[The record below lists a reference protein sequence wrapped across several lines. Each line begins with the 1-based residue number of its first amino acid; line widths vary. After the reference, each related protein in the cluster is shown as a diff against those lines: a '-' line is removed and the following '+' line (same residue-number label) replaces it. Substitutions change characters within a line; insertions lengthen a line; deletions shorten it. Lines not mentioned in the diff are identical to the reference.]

1 VKKVSPN
8 SENSTEP
15 QLPSSYMRARRPHLF
30 SDSAKKTDVSL
41 SREVLSHHLETLTK
55 QKSEAVFEDFA
66 KRLVEKFV
74 APNLRPQTGPT
85 GGGDGKTDA
94 ETYPVAKEVSE
105 RWFAADQAAAA
116 NERWAF
122 AFSAKEDWRGK
133 VRSDVKEITSTAR
146 GYPRIYFVTNQYA
159 PARQSAEVQDTLE
172 KELGVPVTILD
183 RTWLL
188 DCVFE
193 RDSLSIAHETLG
205 VGREVEAT
213 QVGPRDLK
221 RQTELNQLEQQIADP
236 SKYEGRSTAL
246 ADDALRAAKLARGLE
261 KPRFEV
267 DGRYERA
274 VRIARERRLQAQ
286 HLAAVYEWAWTSYFW
301 FDDAYR
307 ATELYDQVEK
317 LAIASRDANDLER
330 LSNLLP
336 LLVSAVNK
344 GLLPEDDG
352 QIDKRRAALIA
363 ALEEAKSETAR
374 PNNSLH
380 AHAMLL
386 LDKITS
392 IRRDD
397 DVSDLDE
404 IWNEFTSVIEQ
415 SAGLGSFPFESI
427 AATLTQLGDVLPDSP
442 AFDRLYETL
451 TDALANRKQQGE
463 AAKLN
468 SERGYQKLRKRLPY
482 DAIRWF
488 GRAVSD
494 LIKAEYEDELV
505 EALCGCSIAYLEA
518 GLYWAARNYALAA
531 ATAELRKFKVSGS
544 ADDVNP
550 AVLSQWFECELQLG
564 RVPFVLTAYEL
575 GATIRYA
582 RSRTEKQA
590 EFAEERRIEQ
600 GHRIGALVIGTSF
613 DDLKRLGKVPAALD
627 RLGLLQVSTTL
638 MFLMGGEQALRDE
651 AAVPAEETTE
661 SIEGLFDR
669 LAAAGKSAQLPSP
682 DYLLDEKVL
691 LRSRVLGFEVTVV
704 CENKLTSIG
713 IAEAILGALES
724 LLATSLNLRIFP
736 HLDRFKIRVQSKEDA
751 DITPVLEF
759 VEESGS
765 TVAVV
770 THRPKLRYATREETL
785 GFPRWLQEAVVRLFV
800 TFAEPEDAESWGGTV
815 LGEENGFSRAITF
828 SNTPIAYSEIFGDTV
843 RLDVDRW
850 VEDGDPKIEVKR
862 SSAWSAKQSEPQVK
876 SEPIVPGVGEP
887 SPDWLDGE
895 AKRHSDYRIMS
906 PIDQRKWEAA
916 RWRGTFFMCSPGSRM
931 TPLFGLGFEEE
942 GPAAAIMEAWR
953 ERFGE
958 SDPDNNLRIAIITG
972 INISNPHA
980 YAVIVGPNMDR
991 LKSSPS
997 EVVGFVS
1004 RINVMTPTDSRNLDM
1019 FLSEFHRLKRF
1030 KLVAAHMVSKTTA
1043 PKPVSEITL
1052 EKFDIVVRPAW
1063 TISENDP
1070 DSSALDPDD
1079 PPVIPMDQA
1088 NPPVLKALEKKAKFR
1103 ESRKK

>member
-1 VKKVSPN
+1 
-8 SENSTEP
+8 
-15 QLPSSYMRARRPHLF
+15 MRARRPHLF
-30 SDSAKKTDVSL
+30 SDSVKRTDISL

-55 QKSEAVFEDFA
+55 QKSEAVFEAFA
-66 KRLVEKFV
+66 KRLIEKFV

-94 ETYPVAKEVSE
+94 ETYPVAKEISE
-105 RWFAADQAAAA
+105 RWFATDRAAA

-133 VRSDVKEITSTAR
+133 VRSDVREITSTAR

-159 PARQSAEVQDTLE
+159 PARQSAEVQDALE
-172 KELGVPVTILD
+172 KEFGVPVTILD

-193 RDSLSIAHETLG
+193 RDGLSIAHETLG
-205 VGREVEAT
+205 VGGEVQAT
-213 QVGPRDLK
+213 QVGSRDLK
-221 RQTELNQLEQQIADP
+221 RQAELNQLEQQIADT
-236 SKYEGRSTAL
+236 SKYDGRSTAL
-246 ADDALRAAKLARGLE
+246 ADDALRAATLARGLE

-274 VRIARERRLQAQ
+274 VRIARERRLHAQ

-307 ATELYDQVEK
+307 TTELYDQVEK
-317 LAIASRDANDLER
+317 LAITSRDANDLER

-336 LLVSAVNK
+336 LLVSAANN
-344 GLLPEDDG
+344 GLLSEDDG
-352 QIDKRRAALIA
+352 QIDKRRAVLVT
-363 ALEEAKSETAR
+363 ALEEAKRETAR

-386 LDKITS
+386 LHKITS
-392 IRRDD
+392 VCRNDD

-404 IWNEFTSVIEQ
+404 IWKEFTSVIEQ
-415 SAGLGSFPFESI
+415 SKGLGSFPFESI
-427 AATLTQLGDVLPDSP
+427 AATLTQLGDALPDSP
-442 AFDRLYETL
+442 AFDRLYEKL
-451 TDALANRKQQGE
+451 TDAFANRKQEGE

-468 SERGYQKLRKRLPY
+468 SERGYQKLKKGLPY

-494 LIKAEYEDELV
+494 LIKAEYEDELL
-505 EALCGCSIAYLEA
+505 EALGGCSIAYLEA

-531 ATAELRKFKVSGS
+531 ATAELRKFKASGS
-544 ADDVNP
+544 ADNANP
-550 AVLSQWFECELQLG
+550 AFLSQWFQCELQLG

-600 GHRIGALVIGTSF
+600 GHRIGALVMGTSF
-613 DDLKRLGKVPAALD
+613 DDLKRLGKLPAALD
-627 RLGLLQVSTTL
+627 RLGLYQVSTTL
-638 MFLMGGEQALRDE
+638 LFLMGGEQALRDE

-661 SIEGLFDR
+661 GIESLFER
-669 LAAAGKSAQLPSP
+669 LAAAGKSAELRSP
-682 DYLLDEKVL
+682 DYFLDEKVL
-691 LRSRVLGFEVTVV
+691 LRSRVLGCEVTAA
-704 CENKLTSIG
+704 CENNLTSLG

-736 HLDRFKIRVQSKEDA
+736 YLDRLKIRVRSKEDA

-770 THRPKLRYATREETL
+770 THRPKLRYAKREETL
-785 GFPRWLQEAVVRLFV
+785 GFPKWLQKAVVELFFA
-800 TFAEPEDAESWGGTV
+800 FAEPEDLENWGNTV

-828 SNTPIAYSEIFGDTV
+828 SNTPVAYSEIFGETV
-843 RLDVDRW
+843 RLGLDRW
-850 VEDGDPKIEVKR
+850 VEDSDPDIEVRR
-862 SSAWSAKQSEPQVK
+862 SSAWSAKQSESRAK
-876 SEPIVPGVGEP
+876 REPVVPGAGEP
-887 SPDWLDGE
+887 SADWLEGK
-895 AKRHSDYRIMS
+895 AKRHSDYKIVS

-916 RWRGTFFMCSPGSRM
+916 HWRGTFFVCSPGSEM
-931 TPLFGLGFEEE
+931 TPLFGLGFKEG

-953 ERFGE
+953 ERFGA
-958 SDPDNNLRIAIITG
+958 SDPDNHLRIAIITG

-980 YAVIVGPNMDR
+980 YAVIVGPNMDT

-1030 KLVAAHMVSKTTA
+1030 KLVAARMVSKTAA
-1043 PKPVSEITL
+1043 PEPVSDISI

-1070 DSSALDPDD
+1070 DSLALNPDD
-1079 PPVIPMDQA
+1079 PPVVPMDQA
-1088 NPPVLKALEKKAKFR
+1088 NPPVLNALEQRAKLQK
-1103 ESRKK
+1103 SRKI

>member
-1 VKKVSPN
+1 MR
-8 SENSTEP
+8 

-30 SDSAKKTDVSL
+30 SDSVKRIDVSL
-41 SREVLSHHLETLTK
+41 SKEVLSHHLETLTK
-55 QKSEAVFEDFA
+55 QKSEAVFEGFA

-94 ETYPVAKEVSE
+94 ETYPVSKEISE
-105 RWFAADQAAAA
+105 RWFAADQAAA

-146 GYPRIYFVTNQYA
+146 GYPRVYFITNQYA
-159 PARQSAEVQDTLE
+159 PARQSAEVQDVLE
-172 KELGVPVTILD
+172 KEFGVPVTILD

-205 VGREVEAT
+205 VGNEVEVT
-213 QVGPRDLK
+213 QLGPRDLK

-274 VRIARERRLQAQ
+274 VRIARERRLQTQ

-307 ATELYDQVEK
+307 TSELYDQVEK
-317 LAIASRDANDLER
+317 LAIASRDAGDLEK

-344 GLLPEDDG
+344 GFLSEDDG
-352 QIDKRRAALIA
+352 QIDKRNAALVA
-363 ALEEAKSETAR
+363 ALEEAKSQTAR

-386 LDKITS
+386 LHKITS

-397 DVSDLDE
+397 DVSGLDE
-404 IWNEFTSVIEQ
+404 TWNEFTSVIEQ
-415 SAGLGSFPFESI
+415 STGLGRFPFESI
-427 AATLTQLGDVLPDSP
+427 AATLTQLGDILPDSP
-442 AFDRLYETL
+442 AFDRLYEAL
-451 TDALANRKQQGE
+451 TDALANRKQEGE

-468 SERGYQKLRKRLPY
+468 SERGYQKLRKQLPY

-505 EALCGCSIAYLEA
+505 EALCGCSIAYLKA

-531 ATAELRKFKVSGS
+531 ATTELRKFKVSGS

-575 GATIRYA
+575 DVTIRYA

-590 EFAEERRIEQ
+590 EFAEELRIEQ
-600 GHRIGALVIGTSF
+600 GHRISALVIGTSF
-613 DDLKRLGKVPAALD
+613 EDLKRLGKFPAALD

-638 MFLMGGEQALRDE
+638 LFLMGGEQALRDE
-651 AAVPAEETTE
+651 AVVPAEETTE
-661 SIEGLFDR
+661 SIEDLFDQ
-669 LAAAGKSAQLPSP
+669 LAGAGKSAELPSP
-682 DYLLDEKVL
+682 DFFLDEKNL
-691 LRSRVLGFEVTVV
+691 LRSRVLGCEVTAA
-704 CENKLTSIG
+704 CENNLTSIG

-724 LLATSLNLRIFP
+724 LLATSLNLKMFP
-736 HLDRFKIRVQSKEDA
+736 HLDRLNIRVQSKEDA

-765 TVAVV
+765 TVALV
-770 THRPKLRYATREETL
+770 THRPELRYATREEAL

-800 TFAEPEDAESWGGTV
+800 SFAESEDFESWGDTV
-815 LGEENGFSRAITF
+815 LREENGFARAITF
-828 SNTPIAYSEIFGDTV
+828 SNTPIAYSEIFGDTI
-843 RLDVDRW
+843 RLDLDRW
-850 VEDGDPKIEVKR
+850 VEDGDPQTEVKR
-862 SSAWSAKQSEPQVK
+862 SSAWSAKQSEPLVK

-887 SPDWLDGE
+887 SPGWLDGE

-906 PIDQRKWEAA
+906 PIDQRKWDAA
-916 RWRGTFFMCSPGSRM
+916 RWCGTFFMCSPGSRM
-931 TPLFGLGFEEE
+931 APVFGLGFEEK

-958 SDPDNNLRIAIITG
+958 SDPDNNLRIAVITG

-997 EVVGFVS
+997 EMVVGFVS

-1030 KLVAAHMVSKTTA
+1030 RLVAAHIVSKTMA
-1043 PKPVSEITL
+1043 PEPASEIAL
-1052 EKFDIVVRPAW
+1052 EKFDIIVRPAW

-1070 DSSALDPDD
+1070 DGVALNPDD
-1079 PPVIPMDQA
+1079 PPVVPIGQA
-1088 NPPVLKALEKKAKFR
+1088 NPPVLKALEQKARFR
-1103 ESRKK
+1103 ASRLRPKNNRPTSN